1 VRTRS
6 TRGGIGVLTRARA
19 SEDGRGEGAE
29 LGRGASAVP
38 GLVEDVVLEA
48 ELEAVDGAGLDD
60 AGLTAGLDE
69 PTRGGS
75 LALRGVAGALARGAS
90 LGGRLE
96 RGATGA
102 KSKRS
107 TRSTTSSTGASS
119 FGTRGGRGSVGPS
132 PSPVG
137 GALDGRLRT
146 MSLGALRTT

>member
-1 VRTRS
+1 
-6 TRGGIGVLTRARA
+6 VLTRARA
-19 SEDGRGEGAE
+19 SEAGRWEGAE

-38 GLVEDVVLEA
+38 GLVVDVVLE
-48 ELEAVDGAGLDD
+48 VDE
-60 AGLTAGLDE
+60 AGLDE
-69 PTRGGS
+69 AGLDARPDVVVVAETRLEDSARGGS
-75 LALRGVAGALARGAS
+75 PALRGLAGALARGAS

-96 RGATGA
+96 RHATGA

-119 FGTRGGRGSVGPS
+119 LGTRGGSGSVGPS
-132 PSPVG
+132 PSTVG